1 VRARFAALVLLSAA
15 CGSVQKRDALPQ
27 ALSGRAEI
35 PGIPNARFWGDAPPP
50 DIVHWRRKGRKE
62 VRRHFAGVVGI
73 EHQYLALSGG
83 GADGAFGAGLLLGW
97 TAAGTRP
104 EFELV
109 TGVSTGA
116 LIAPFA
122 FLGPDY
128 DPILREAFTQLST
141 KDLVEERSLL
151 ATITGDSAASSEPMR
166 KRIASYIDEQALARI
181 AAEHRK
187 GRRLFLGTTD
197 LDAERP
203 VTWNMGAIAASG
215 APGALELFRT
225 VMLASASIPVAFPP
239 VLIGVEAEGQ
249 RYDEVHVDGGVTRQ
263 VFLLPV
269 TLDWREIEEDLEVRG
284 APKLYVIRNSKL
296 APVWKRVNPG
306 VMDLA
311 TRSIESLIR
320 TQGIGDLYRIYVEA
334 ERDRLDFRLAY
345 IPADFEVE
353 SNQLFDPVYM
363 GALFDLAYERA
374 KAGYSWSTS
383 PVGAGAD

>member
-1 VRARFAALVLLSAA
+1 MRARFAALVLLSAA